1 MESGRKFNFYSMNV
15 TKKTI
20 FWHFVGE
27 RSYSDEAQEV
37 FARMSTP
44 LTPALKNAYADF
56 IDSQVTS
63 SNHAKQIKFYYAAN
77 STEVN
82 SLTDWFGGTDAAL
95 NGNSYF
101 TPYSDWYTQGAVG
114 DFIDPDFIPNNVAAF
129 DLNDC
134 ALSIFVKFN
143 NSTGTGSKN
152 LGGCLE
158 PTTTRQILISQSGSS
173 TTNIGVRMNGSTI
186 LNYTPT
192 GAPNG
197 VFKNH
202 ALYTVVRTSANR
214 IALYENGVQVSES
227 LANAV
232 GTKSTVK
239 VYIGG
244 RNNNGTHESPIDCSY
259 KMIAFHKAVGF
270 DHLGFYND
278 LVTLNAAVDAI
289 VPNIPIFFQRGQ
301 SNSAGNAELNRL
313 LGLTSYVANQTGSK
327 IYYKATLDNSDNG
340 NWRKMVLGTN
350 NGELAIEATTNLFGV
365 EGALGKILLDNKNI
379 PFYVSKTGRGGS
391 SLAQVVGNYN
401 DWDPS
406 SGATDMYD
414 VATDGYDLPA
424 LADIVAEYPNKT
436 IKPVLM
442 WHQGETDKDVP
453 ASLSAY
459 AANFA
464 AYVTAWRA
472 ENALFATAPLI
483 ITKLKYDLDANE
495 TTINAIFDAYAGSNP
510 NVYVID
516 PGSQVTYPRKIDLPA
531 EIKAAYPPTGTDDN
545 HNSYEFQIKK
555 AELVYAKLVEIGY
568 I

>member
-1 MESGRKFNFYSMNV
+1 MRNRIGLSMLNSRNRHFYS
-15 TKKTI
+15 
-20 FWHFVGE
+20 E
-27 RSYSDEAQEV
+27 EAQAV
-37 FARMSTP
+37 FDRMSTP
-44 LTPALKNAYADF
+44 LTTSLKNAYAAF
-56 IDSQVTS
+56 IDSQVAS
-63 SNHAKQIKFYYAAN
+63 LNHEKQIKFFYAAN
-77 STEVN
+77 NNQDN
-82 SLTDWFGGTDAAL
+82 SLKDWFGGTDASL
-95 NGNSYF
+95 NGNAYW
-101 TPYSDWYTQGAVG
+101 TPFSDWYTQGAVG
-114 DFIDPDFIPNNVAAF
+114 DFINTNFIPNNIAAF

-134 ALSIFVKFN
+134 AFSVFVKFN

-202 ALYTVVRTSANR
+202 ALYTVVRTSATR
-214 IALYENGVQVSES
+214 IALYENGVQVAES

-232 GTKSTVK
+232 GTKSTVT

-244 RNNNGTHESPIDCSY
+244 RNNNGTHEGAIDCSY

-289 VPNIPIFFQRGQ
+289 VPNIPVFFSRGQ
-301 SNSAGNAELNRL
+301 SNAAGKAEVNRL
-313 LGLTSYVANQTGSK
+313 LGLTSYVASETGSK
-327 IYYKATLDNSDNG
+327 VYYKATLDNTDNG
-340 NWRKMVLGTN
+340 NWRKLILGTN
-350 NGELAIEATTNLFGV
+350 NGELAVEATTDHFGI
-365 EGALGKILLDNKNI
+365 EGALGKILLDAKNI
-379 PFYVSKTGRGGS
+379 PLYISKTGRGGS
-391 SLAQVVGNYN
+391 SLATVLGNYN
-401 DWDPS
+401 DWNPL
-406 SGATDMYD
+406 SGTTDMYD

-424 LADIVAEYPNKT
+424 LADIVSEYPNKN
-436 IKPVLM
+436 IKPVLL

-459 AANFA
+459 AVNFA
-464 AYVTAWRA
+464 AFVAAWRA

-483 ITKLKYDLDANE
+483 ITKVHYDLDANE
-495 TTINAIFDAYAGSNP
+495 DTLNAIFDAYAAGNP

-516 PGSQVTYPRKIDLPA
+516 PGPAVTYPRNIDLPA
-531 EIKAAYPPTGTDDN
+531 EIKLAYPPTGNDDN
-545 HNSYEFQIKK
+545 HNSHEFQIKK
-555 AELVYAKLVEIGY
+555 SEMVYGKLVEIGY